1 MYNAWGTWYNKR
13 VIRRGKRYTMIECE
27 IIGHHKSLSKDFLS
41 EVFFWA
47 VSEIMP
53 SRRRLDVT
61 ISLCHLEKPATGYH
75 WNMDR
80 YTHEIEL
87 EKNQSNADLI
97 TALFH
102 ELVHVRQTSNGIY
115 SDDNVPYCERPTEIE
130 AYEQQEELYTKWKKS
145 QKAL

>member
-1 MYNAWGTWYNKR
+1 
-13 VIRRGKRYTMIECE
+13 MIECE

-75 WNMDR
+75 WNSDR

-87 EKNQSNADLI
+87 EKNQSPEDFI

-102 ELVHVRQTSNGIY
+102 EMVHVRQTSNGIY
-115 SDDNVPYCERPTEIE
+115 DDDNVPYTERPTEIE
-130 AYEQQEELYTKWKKS
+130 AYQQQEELYTKWKSHSKS
-145 QKAL
+145 IKKK

>member
-1 MYNAWGTWYNKR
+1 
-13 VIRRGKRYTMIECE
+13 MIECE
-27 IIGHHKSLSKDFLS
+27 IIGHHKRLSKVFLS

-47 VSEIMP
+47 VSQIMP

-61 ISLCHLEKPATGYH
+61 ISLCDLEGAATGYH
-75 WNMDR
+75 IYIDR

-87 EKNQSNADLI
+87 EKDQSDADLI

-115 SDDNVPYCERPTEIE
+115 ADDNLPYHERPTEIE
-130 AYEQQEELYTKWKKS
+130 AYEQQEELYIKWKSS
-145 QKAL
+145 QQLHSD